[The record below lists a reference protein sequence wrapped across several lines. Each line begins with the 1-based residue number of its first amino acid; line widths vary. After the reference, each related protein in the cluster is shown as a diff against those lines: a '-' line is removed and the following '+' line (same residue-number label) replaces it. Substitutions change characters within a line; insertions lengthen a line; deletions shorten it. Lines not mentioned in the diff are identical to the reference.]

1 MKLNPAL
8 KDFWRTKADVR
19 VLKGGRASSKTWDA
33 AGVAIYLAANYR
45 LKFLCMRQFQN
56 KIQESVYAILVIQ
69 IERLGYQAEFDI
81 QKTAIVHKHTGS
93 SFHFYG
99 IHRNINEIKGFEGA
113 DIGWIEEA
121 EGLTKEQWSIIEPTL
136 RKEGAQAWILFNPKL
151 VTDFVLTNF
160 KHDPDNGV
168 MVRHIN
174 FDENPFLSET
184 MKRKIDRLK
193 ESDYEEYE
201 HIYLGVPR
209 TDDDRVVIKLS
220 WIIAAIDAHSK
231 LEIEASGLHRVGF
244 DIADDGGDL
253 NATVSAHGLL
263 AYSCEEWKAAED
275 ELLKS
280 CSKAY
285 QIAESSR
292 ALLTYDC
299 IGVGASAGGKFA
311 EINES
316 RSPFET
322 DWLQYERFN
331 AGAGV
336 SSPDMQYADA
346 GILNKDF
353 FSNAKAQAWWLI
365 ADRFRNTYNAIT
377 KGEQFAA
384 DQLISISS
392 DMPNLDKLVKE
403 LSTPRRDYD
412 ATGKVKVESK
422 KDLAKRDVS
431 SPNLADAFVM
441 AFSPREMPT
450 EVSVTRRTRR

>member
-8 KDFWRTKADVR
+8 KDFWRTRADVR

-69 IERLGYQAEFDI
+69 IERLGYQAEFDV
-81 QKTAIVHKHTGS
+81 QKTAIVHKQTGS

-136 RKEGAQAWILFNPKL
+136 RKEGSQAWILFNPKL

-160 KHDPDNGV
+160 KHDPASGV
-168 MVRHIN
+168 IVRHIN

-220 WIIAAIDAHSK
+220 WIMAAIDAHIK
-231 LEIEASGLHRVGF
+231 LGIESSGLHRVGF

-285 QIAESSR
+285 QIAEASG

-316 RSPFET
+316 RSPFEN

-336 SSPDMQYADA
+336 SSPDVQYADT

-365 ADRFRNTYNAIT
+365 ADRFRNTYNAVT
-377 KGEQFAA
+377 KGEQFAS

-392 DMPNLDKLVKE
+392 DMPNLDKLVRE

-441 AFSPREMPT
+441 AFSPREMQL